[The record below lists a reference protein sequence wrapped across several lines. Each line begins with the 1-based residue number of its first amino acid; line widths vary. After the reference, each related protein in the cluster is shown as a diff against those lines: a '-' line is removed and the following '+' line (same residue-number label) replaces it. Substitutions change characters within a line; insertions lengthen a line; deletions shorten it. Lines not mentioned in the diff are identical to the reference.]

1 MKPWNVLLLTIA
13 GLTLLAI
20 IVVWTNFP
28 ADAQA
33 TTASGE
39 RIPVIVELFTS
50 EGCSSCPP
58 ADVVL
63 AELEKTQPVANA
75 QIITLGEHVDY
86 WNYLGWADPFS
97 NAIFSERQQAYS
109 QSLGSNTYTP
119 QMVVNGRAEFNG
131 SDAGKAA
138 AAIARAIREPRAK
151 MNISSGKNSKIAV
164 ITSAIPTGVNAA
176 SLQVVLALTENNL
189 SSKVVRGE
197 NAGHVLKHRTV
208 VRSLKVIGTPAK
220 AETSLTFD
228 QKWKRENLQIV
239 AFLQDSKTHRIYGA
253 AVMAAPLT

>member
-13 GLTLLAI
+13 GLILLSI
-20 IVVWTNFP
+20 VVVWTNLP
-28 ADAQA
+28 AEAQTA
-33 TTASGE
+33 TAGE

-58 ADVVL
+58 ADAVL
-63 AELEKTQPVANA
+63 SELEKSQPVANA

-86 WNYLGWADPFS
+86 WNYLGWSDPFS
-97 NAIFSERQQAYS
+97 SVTFSERQQAYS

-131 SDAGKAA
+131 SDVQKAA
-138 AAIARAIREPRAK
+138 ATIARAIREPRAK
-151 MNISSGKNSKIAV
+151 LKISVGANAKFSVA
-164 ITSAIPTGVNAA
+164 TSNIPTGVDTAN
-176 SLQVVLALTENNL
+176 LQVVLALTENNL
-189 SSKVVRGE
+189 SSNVVRGE
-197 NAGHVLKHRTV
+197 NAGRVLKHRTV

-220 AETSLTFD
+220 AEANLSFE
-228 QKWKRENLQIV
+228 KNWKRENLQIV
-239 AFLQDSKTHRIYGA
+239 AFLQDSKTHQIYGA

>member
-13 GLTLLAI
+13 GLLLLSI
-20 IVVWTNFP
+20 IVVWTNRP
-28 ADAQA
+28 VEAQP
-33 TTASGE
+33 TSNTE

-58 ADVVL
+58 ADAVL
-63 AELEKTQPVANA
+63 SELEKTQPVANA

-86 WNYLGWADPFS
+86 WNYLGWSDPFS

-131 SDAGKAA
+131 SDANKAA
-138 AAIARAIREPRAK
+138 ATIARAIREPKAK
-151 MNISSGKNSKIAV
+151 LNISTGANAKIV
-164 ITSAIPTGVNAA
+164 VNTTNIPAGVDAA
-176 SLQVVLALTENNL
+176 NLQVVLALTENNL
-189 SSKVVRGE
+189 SSNVVRGE
-197 NAGHVLKHRTV
+197 NAGRVLKHRTV

-220 AETSLTFD
+220 AESSLTFD
-228 QKWKRENLQIV
+228 KNWKRENLQIV

>member
-13 GLTLLAI
+13 GLLLLTI
-20 IVVWTNFP
+20 FVVLTNLP
-28 ADAQA
+28 AGAQPAA
-33 TTASGE
+33 TVE

-58 ADVVL
+58 ADAVL
-63 AELEKTQPVANA
+63 SELEKSQPVANA

-86 WNYLGWADPFS
+86 WNYLGWSDPFS

-119 QMVVNGRAEFNG
+119 QMIVNGRAEFNG
-131 SDAGKAA
+131 SDAKKAA
-138 AAIARAIREPRAK
+138 AAIARAIQTPQAK
-151 MNISSGKNSKIAV
+151 MNIKAGENSKISV
-164 ITSAIPTGVNAA
+164 LTSALPTGVNAT

-189 SSKVVRGE
+189 SSNVVRGE
-197 NAGHVLKHRTV
+197 NAGRLLKHRTV
-208 VRSLKVIGTPAK
+208 VRSMKVIGTPAK

-228 QKWKRENLQIV
+228 QQWKRENLQIV
-239 AFLQDSKTHRIYGA
+239 AFLQDSKTHQIYGA